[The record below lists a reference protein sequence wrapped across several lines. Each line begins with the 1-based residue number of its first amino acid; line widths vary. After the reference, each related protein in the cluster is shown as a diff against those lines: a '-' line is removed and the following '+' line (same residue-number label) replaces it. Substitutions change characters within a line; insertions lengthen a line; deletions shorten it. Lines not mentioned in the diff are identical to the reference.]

1 MLKKLCAA
9 MLGTALIAQLVPC
22 GAISVG
28 KLSVDVAND
37 ELTLTG
43 KSDKSENGALVDF
56 WLEDASNNI
65 AVIRQ
70 TRTDENGDWVFKVDL
85 SDSLKQGGRFSV
97 YVTSQTDGKIKYISE
112 TGADTVE
119 LYISAEV
126 DAVLKRLVSDKQDA
140 EKNAENIK
148 ANRDILNYKVPL
160 LKRMSKDNA
169 SELALFIKNSDFSEE
184 NAVSCLTKIAEIKAV
199 QNGNGAEVLELFNTD
214 GRLTEAKENTVFK
227 KMDKELLPKFAQR
240 LSASDSVYNT
250 TAEFLTE
257 VEDLSAVTQLYEA
270 RGTDGIE
277 KTLTKFSEKFDF
289 TVYERSGN
297 NKKAVLNAVQKAFE
311 NKSVYSCAQVQG
323 ILDKYIKKTDGG
335 SASGGGSSSGG
346 SSGGVK
352 NTVTAGGGLAS
363 KPVFD
368 SENVKTDEK
377 KFSDLTDYQWASES
391 IYSLV
396 KAGIVSGVSDTE
408 FAPSRTITRAE
419 FCKLIFKIFGMK
431 IGTDNG
437 KFSDVAEGDWFAP
450 YVWALSDSGAING
463 IDNKHF
469 APDAAISRQDVCA
482 IIYRILSTEGLTA
495 AAGQPTFGDSEN
507 IAEYAREA
515 AAALSDAGLIT
526 GEDGNFVPE
535 REMSRA
541 EAAVLAARVHS
552 YRNGGRK

>member
-1 MLKKLCAA
+1 M
-9 MLGTALIAQLVPC
+9 
-22 GAISVG
+22 
-28 KLSVDVAND
+28 
-37 ELTLTG
+37 
-43 KSDKSENGALVDF
+43 
-56 WLEDASNNI
+56 
-65 AVIRQ
+65 
-70 TRTDENGDWVFKVDL
+70 
-85 SDSLKQGGRFSV
+85 
-97 YVTSQTDGKIKYISE
+97 
-112 TGADTVE
+112 
-119 LYISAEV
+119 
-126 DAVLKRLVSDKQDA
+126 
-140 EKNAENIK
+140 
-148 ANRDILNYKVPL
+148 
-160 LKRMSKDNA
+160 
-169 SELALFIKNSDFSEE
+169 
-184 NAVSCLTKIAEIKAV
+184 
-199 QNGNGAEVLELFNTD
+199 
-214 GRLTEAKENTVFK
+214 
-227 KMDKELLPKFAQR
+227 
-240 LSASDSVYNT
+240 
-250 TAEFLTE
+250 
-257 VEDLSAVTQLYEA
+257 
-270 RGTDGIE
+270 
-277 KTLTKFSEKFDF
+277 
-289 TVYERSGN
+289 
-297 NKKAVLNAVQKAFE
+297 QKAFE

-526 GEDGNFVPE
+526 GEAGNFVPE